1 MPRRSV
7 VIIVLVTAVLAMSVP
22 VVEAADSQSW
32 YFTNTDASIP
42 IYSGADY
49 NKTMTKGVEGGDNTV
64 TLAPGECVWFYA
76 DEVAQCY
83 VGFPEEKWSVVYW
96 VKASHSGE
104 AGEGRVYTRLG
115 YVDSTGSPTRLG
127 STSASEAIT
136 SPQTIE
142 EIVEDW
148 FSNNNVESFTVP
160 DGGRLAVEVL
170 WGSNPLGN
178 LEIHCN
184 PTDNHASN
192 MTSPTSDPGYPIPEL
207 PILVLFSFG
216 LLTLAGYVTYSRKK
230 KRDDKG

>member
-7 VIIVLVTAVLAMSVP
+7 AIVVLVMAVLTLSVQ
-22 VVEAADSQSW
+22 VVGGHPDSQSW
-32 YFTNTDASIP
+32 YFTNADASAP
-42 IYSGADY
+42 VYSGADY
-49 NKTMTKGVEGGDNTV
+49 NKTMTKGVEGENVTI

-76 DEVAQCY
+76 DEVAHCD
-83 VGFPEEKWSVVYW
+83 VGFPEDKWSVVYW
-96 VKASHSGE
+96 VNASHSDE
-104 AGEGRVYTRLG
+104 AGEGRVYTRLC
-115 YVDSTGSPTRLG
+115 YVDSTGSSTRLG
-127 STSASEAIT
+127 STGASEAIT

-178 LEIHCN
+178 LEIHCD

-192 MTSPTSDPGYPIPEL
+192 VTSPSSDPGYPIPEL
-207 PILVLFSFG
+207 PPLILFSTG
-216 LLTLAGYVTYSRKK
+216 VLALVGYVTYSRRIKK
-230 KRDDKG
+230 EE